1 MNTKLINKII
11 VIISCFLII
20 FSLGYEVF
28 AEGASGLIK
37 DAYTGEGATNITSA
51 ENSANKIISTILSI
65 IRTVA
70 AAIAIVILIVIACKY
85 ILASAG
91 DRADIK
97 KYAFNYIIGALIL
110 FSASALIGIVRNAV
124 DDALGSE

>member
-1 MNTKLINKII
+1 MNLKLISKIV
-11 VIISCFLII
+11 VIISCFLIV
-20 FSLGYEVF
+20 FSLGHEVF
-28 AEGASGLIK
+28 ADGASTLIK
-37 DAYTGEGATNITSA
+37 SAYTGDGASNIESA
-51 ENSANKIISTILSI
+51 ENSAKVIISTILSI

-70 AAIAIVILIVIACKY
+70 AAIAIIILIVIACKY

-110 FSASALIGIVRNAV
+110 FSASALVGIAKTAV
-124 DDALGSE
+124 DDALGS

>member
-1 MNTKLINKII
+1 MNFKLINKII
-11 VIISCFLII
+11 VIISCFLIV

-28 AEGASGLIK
+28 ADGASSIIK
-37 DAYTGEGATNITSA
+37 STYTGEGATNIESA
-51 ENSANKIISTILSI
+51 EKSAKLIISTILSI

-70 AAIAIVILIVIACKY
+70 AAIAIVILIIIACKY

-97 KYAFNYIIGALIL
+97 KYAFNYIIGAIIL
-110 FSASALIGIVRNAV
+110 FSASALVSIAKNAV
-124 DDALGSE
+124 DDALGS

>member
-1 MNTKLINKII
+1 MNVKLINKII
-11 VIISCFLII
+11 VIISCFLIV

-28 AEGASGLIK
+28 AAGASGIIK
-37 DAYTGEGATNITSA
+37 STYTGDGATNISAA
-51 ENSANKIISTILSI
+51 ENSAKTIISTILSV

-70 AAIAIVILIVIACKY
+70 AAIAIIILIVIACKY

-97 KYAFNYIIGALIL
+97 KYAINYIVGALIL
-110 FSASALIGIVRNAV
+110 FSASALVGIVRTAV
-124 DDALGSE
+124 DDALSS